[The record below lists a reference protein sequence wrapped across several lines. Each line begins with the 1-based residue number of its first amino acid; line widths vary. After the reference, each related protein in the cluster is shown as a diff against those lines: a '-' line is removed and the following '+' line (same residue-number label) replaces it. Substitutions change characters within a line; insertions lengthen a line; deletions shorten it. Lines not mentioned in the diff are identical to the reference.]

1 VPKEDTQFKPGQPS
15 ANPGGRP
22 KGFANKI
29 KALCGDD
36 YDKLADGL
44 FMIAFGTKGQRE
56 EFFGEDVKVTAKDRV
71 AALKE
76 LRDSGPGRPVQTL
89 DHRGNVPGTTR
100 VIHEEA
106 DLSDTDLPA
115 AATHVQ

>member
-1 VPKEDTQFKPGQPS
+1 MPSEDTQFKPGNN

-29 KALCGDD
+29 KALCGED
-36 YDKLADGL
+36 YEKLAVGL
-44 FMIAFGTKGQRE
+44 YTVAFGTSVERLD
-56 EFFGEDVKVTAKDRV
+56 FFGEDVKVTAKDRV
-71 AALKE
+71 LAMKE

-89 DHRGNVPGTTR
+89 DHRGNVPSMTR

-106 DLSDTDLPA
+106 QLDADELPPEVG
-115 AATHVQ
+115 TH

>member
-1 VPKEDTQFKPGQPS
+1 MPKEDTQFKPGNN

-36 YDKLADGL
+36 YDKIADGL
-44 FMIAFGTKGQRE
+44 FMIAFGTATQRH
-56 EFFGEDVKVTAKDRV
+56 EFFGETVNVSAKDRV

-89 DHRGNVPGTTR
+89 DHRGNVPATTR
-100 VIHEEA
+100 VVHEEA
-106 DLSDTDLPA
+106 DIHSADLPV
-115 AATHVQ
+115 TETP